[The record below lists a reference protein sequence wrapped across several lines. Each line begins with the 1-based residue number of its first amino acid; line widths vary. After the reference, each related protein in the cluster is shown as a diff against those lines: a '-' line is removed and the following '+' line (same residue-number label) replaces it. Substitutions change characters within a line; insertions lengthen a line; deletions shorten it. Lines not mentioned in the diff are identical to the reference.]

1 MLQVH
6 NLMEEQVIA
15 RINELYDQVKEM
27 NPSWLTCDCEN
38 CRIDT
43 VNFVLNRIPPKYVV
57 SGRGVTHNSALLNDT
72 QLKAD
77 IDALGIE
84 GIRLVSAAKRPYHN
98 AAHKIEKNVSHG
110 PVFNFPTFIGN
121 IFDGATF
128 EPLNGAKILLKQDN
142 EQAQMMD
149 ISWANPTQTFA
160 ATKGSYTFWVKPVIA
175 NADKESKEFH
185 FSLEVTAAGYS
196 PITYSFDVPL
206 VSDSNN
212 HQELNSTYSLKI
224 QDLFLFRADI
234 ENPMED

>member
-6 NLMEEQVIA
+6 NVMEEQVIA

-98 AAHKIEKNVSHG
+98 AAHKLEKAPTEG

-121 IFDGATF
+121 VFDGSTF
-128 EPLNGAKILLKQDN
+128 EPLDGAKILLKIDN
-142 EQAQMMD
+142 APAQMMD

-160 ATKGSYTFWVKPVIA
+160 ATKGSYTFWVKPE
-175 NADKESKEFH
+175 NAASEKENKEFH
-185 FSLEVTAAGYS
+185 FSLEINAPEYS

-206 VSDSNN
+206 VSDSSDKR
-212 HQELNSTYSLKI
+212 ELNSTYSLKI
-224 QDLFLFRADI
+224 QDLFLFRNDV